1 LDLTKECNDEEVS
14 QYHQRIGVLS
24 WAVELGRVDICT
36 EVSMMAAHCA
46 LGGISQGIPW
56 EFLGIPHFPR
66 KQRNSPDFP
75 SCKFWEFEGTT
86 QKFPEEVPE
95 EFLQDLMLFRMT
107 ENLFLLTVELNGVLF
122 HISRRME
129 LRQSNQLSSTQN
141 IIHTS

>member
-1 LDLTKECNDEEVS
+1 MDPSHCK
-14 QYHQRIGVLS
+14 H
-24 WAVELGRVDICT
+24 
-36 EVSMMAAHCA
+36 AAGDV

-86 QKFPEEVPE
+86 QKFPEEFPE

-122 HISRRME
+122 HIQKNGATSVKP
-129 LRQSNQLSSTQN
+129 TV
-141 IIHTS
+141 IHTKHNTY